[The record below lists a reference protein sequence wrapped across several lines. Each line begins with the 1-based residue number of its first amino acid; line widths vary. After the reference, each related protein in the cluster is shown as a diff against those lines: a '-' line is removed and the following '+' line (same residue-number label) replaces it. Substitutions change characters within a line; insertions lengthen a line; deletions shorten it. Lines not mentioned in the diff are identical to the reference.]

1 MADKEE
7 TAVME
12 IEKPANALSA
22 SNGFEIDPSDLDIP
36 RINVVQKMSESDAPV
51 GSILFDK
58 RYVLAEPDA
67 TLRVVPV
74 TAQKGW
80 REDIPFDEEDIPQ
93 IAWTKEQADAIEA
106 DSDWGMLEFAEI
118 TLLIEKP
125 EDCEDDGAYQIP
137 IGDKDYAIGKIN
149 VSKNAYRS
157 TFKRLATFMAI
168 NQSTPVSGRVWSFSS
183 EQITRGKYT
192 WYNPTLVATKEETP
206 EEVAVFTQ
214 KFSS

>member
-1 MADKEE
+1 MTSVWDAVIGQSHAVDRLRRAAADPTHAYLFVGPHGSTTEQAARAFAAAMI
-7 TAVME
+7 TGTDDADTRDARLVMRGE
-12 IEKPANALSA
+12 HPDVIEVQRTGA
-22 SNGFEIDPSDLDIP
+22 S
-36 RINVVQKMSESDAPV
+36 
-51 GSILFDK
+51 
-58 RYVLAEPDA
+58 
-67 TLRVVPV
+67 
-74 TAQKGW
+74 
-80 REDIPFDEEDIPQ
+80 
-93 IAWTKEQADAIEA
+93 IAKEQADAIEA

-214 KFSS
+214 KFSA